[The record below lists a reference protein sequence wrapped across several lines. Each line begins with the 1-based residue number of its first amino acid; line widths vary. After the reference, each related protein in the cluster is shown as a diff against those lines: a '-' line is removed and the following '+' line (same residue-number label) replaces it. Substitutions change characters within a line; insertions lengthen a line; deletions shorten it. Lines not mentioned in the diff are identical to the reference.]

1 MHFYRHIGGYKTTKH
16 QINGE
21 NKMAQIMNDD
31 DLTELVRFICDIG
44 RYESTEYDLD
54 ELIYNKYQIDFNI
67 FTDIANDLIQLTPKI
82 KLPITDTVCHAF
94 LDEDKSFIIAKVEA

>member
-1 MHFYRHIGGYKTTKH
+1 
-16 QINGE
+16 
-21 NKMAQIMNDD
+21 MAQIMNDD
-31 DLTELVRFICDIG
+31 DLTELVRFLCDIG
-44 RYESTEYDLD
+44 RQENSEYELD

-94 LDEDKSFIIAKVEA
+94 LDKDKSFILSKVESE